1 MSLQNQ
7 ICCAHVVL
15 AAVLKELDLDGR
27 EEENMCHSR
36 MRGNVKMM
44 QRLLCYS
51 QIS

>member
-7 ICCAHVVL
+7 ICRAHVVL
-15 AAVLKELDLDGR
+15 ATVLEELDLDR
-27 EEENMCHSR
+27 HEEENVCHGQ

-44 QRLLCYS
+44 QHLLCYS